1 MASSKSTLHSLPV
14 SPITTHSTR
23 RTHLAPFCLGC
34 EGHVHGVSP
43 NTLWCKAYISILYY
57 LELYKLSY
65 QRSSPAQTVLDSHNL
80 SPSSDYSHTITPRPR
95 PPTGELE
102 NGSRQFLPVQ
112 SHSTPRCARM
122 SQSLSHMSLP
132 HVSLTCLPRQQCR
145 HPCKALC
152 SEGRSASIREDIPQ
166 SAISNHRP
174 VSGGG
179 AASGT
184 GCAGGGVPPPGGAS
198 PVRRRAA
205 VFRGVRYCWLSAGT
219 RSGTRSQYIL
229 SPPHPYR
236 SKTWIEG

>member
-1 MASSKSTLHSLPV
+1 MPV

-43 NTLWCKAYISILYY
+43 NTLRCKAYISILYY

-102 NGSRQFLPVQ
+102 NSSRQFLPVQ

-122 SQSLSHMSLP
+122 SQSLSHMSHP
-132 HVSLTCLPRQQCR
+132 HVSLTCLPREQCR

-174 VSGGG
+174 VFGGG

-184 GCAGGGVPPPGGAS
+184 GCAGGGVPPPGGGLSGPSEGRRLSGGPLLLAIRWNK
-198 PVRRRAA
+198 VRHK
-205 VFRGVRYCWLSAGT
+205 VSV
-219 RSGTRSQYIL
+219 YIEP
-229 SPPHPYR
+229 SPPLQIEDLDRGLR
-236 SKTWIEG
+236 SSG